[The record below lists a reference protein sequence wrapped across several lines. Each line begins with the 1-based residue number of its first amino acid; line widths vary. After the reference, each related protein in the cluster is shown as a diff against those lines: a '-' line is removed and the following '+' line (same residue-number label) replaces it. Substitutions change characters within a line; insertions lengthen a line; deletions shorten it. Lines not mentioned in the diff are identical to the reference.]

1 MRSSHFEQVVGP
13 YGRSLRQI
21 VCIIITETSVK
32 SFVYFSEE
40 IERLSFVL
48 QLGSIARDAG
58 RRHVVE
64 RVVHNP
70 MYMKEKTPE
79 YTKAYSDWFLETYL
93 LHLELND
100 TTKSVLA
107 HLYEKDKELDKKV
120 QSLKSRDEE
129 YYDIALIKVKKRIIP
144 AFNETHY
151 TINSSREIQQMNYFN
166 LNINQSINL
175 GPLVRKGRGVLN
187 HEGVL
192 ATVSDLP
199 PQF

>member
-1 MRSSHFEQVVGP
+1 MRNSNFERVVGP
-13 YGRSLRQI
+13 YGRSLRQM

-40 IERLSFVL
+40 IQRPSFVL

-58 RRHVVE
+58 RRHVIE

-70 MYMKEKTPE
+70 MYIKEETPE
-79 YTKAYSDWFLETYL
+79 YTKAYSGWFLERYL
-93 LHLELND
+93 LQHLEIND

-129 YYDIALIKVKKRIIP
+129 HYDIALIKVKNRIIP
-144 AFNETHY
+144 AFHETHY
-151 TINSSREIQQMNYFN
+151 TINSICLPKSGIENQNNECLLIIGMGYQM
-166 LNINQSINL
+166 
-175 GPLVRKGRGVLN
+175 V
-187 HEGVL
+187 
-192 ATVSDLP
+192 
-199 PQF
+199 